1 MGHAHPGAGMGKAGR
16 EMVCKGLRVILLEID
31 DNLDPGLGPLALLP
45 PMDTDS
51 HNNKGD
57 NGRYGQEHEN
67 EE

>member
-1 MGHAHPGAGMGKAGR
+1 M
-16 EMVCKGLRVILLEID
+16 VILLEID

-45 PMDTDS
+45 PTDTDS
-51 HNNKGD
+51 HDNKGD